1 MPKDVRR
8 SFVDRCIRDTDGRLS
23 LFQAPNLPI
32 SIWFVMLLLT
42 HLTSGKLQSLASLL
56 GFGALFTWA
65 WLEIFEGSNYF
76 RRLLGVIVLV
86 AAVMNRL

>member
-1 MPKDVRR
+1 MSKDVRR

-32 SIWFVMLLLT
+32 LVWLAMLALT
-42 HLTSGKLQSLASLL
+42 HLTNGKLQSLVNLL